1 MSTINNIAIL
11 IFSNSSLKEA
21 SEKRLHISERENRE
35 IHKTLFKHTLKT
47 VKQTGIP
54 YFIESNYTQKGAS
67 FADRIT
73 HAAQKT
79 FAKGYD
85 KIIVVG
91 GDSPNLSSQ
100 TITRAASISDTVIGP
115 SKDGGIY
122 LLSINKQ
129 DFVASTFCSFSWK
142 SSCLSAQLISF
153 YHSAE
158 VLPSLLD
165 IDTDV
170 DFKIFQF
177 EAIENIFFCLAV
189 FLDKP
194 VEHVIQFVLKQI
206 YKGAFLLR
214 GPPEV
219 FA

>member
-1 MSTINNIAIL
+1 M
-11 IFSNSSLKEA
+11 
-21 SEKRLHISERENRE
+21 SEKENRK
-35 IHKTLFKHTLKT
+35 IHKILFKHTLKT
-47 VKQTGIP
+47 VRQTGIP

-85 KIIVVG
+85 KVIIVG

-100 TITRAASISDTVIGP
+100 TIMCAATNSHTVIGP

-129 DFVASTFCSFSWK
+129 DFTASTFSGFSWK
-142 SSCLSAQLISF
+142 SSNLSTELISF
-153 YHSAE
+153 YHSAK
-158 VLPSLLD
+158 VLPALID

-170 DFKIFQF
+170 DFKAFQS
-177 EAIENIFFCLAV
+177 EAKGTIFFSLYTLLERT
-189 FLDKP
+189 F
-194 VEHVIQFVLKQI
+194 EQVIQIATKQTC
-206 YKGAFLLR
+206 KGAFLLR
-214 GPPEV
+214 GPPKV
-219 FA
+219 IT